1 MEQEGYSSRNPLA
14 NQQVAFWVMEKIP
27 YVAEDY
33 GWMDYESMGVLKD
46 EDYWKTQLKEGLRV
60 WLDEQNMRG
69 LYPDDIHEGNYGFR
83 ETSKGATPVY
93 FDMSFKGQ
101 KFLPYSS

>member
-1 MEQEGYSSRNPLA
+1 
-14 NQQVAFWVMEKIP
+14 
-27 YVAEDY
+27 
-33 GWMDYESMGVLKD
+33 MGVLKD